1 MPDSDLLLCLDTS
14 TPTAR
19 IGIVDGTGA
28 LRFATEATAERHSS
42 HTLALC
48 AEALKAVG
56 IAPSGLAA
64 IACGGGPGSFT
75 GLRVGLAI
83 AKGLA
88 LANGTPIV
96 LVPSLEALSLDIA
109 GAAPEI
115 AGVPCIDAG
124 KGEVY
129 AGLGLDPFRQPLRV
143 TPEVLAVRLAQEGPC
158 VLAGNGADRH
168 AELFDRILPP
178 QARRAAV
185 AGPSAHSVGKLAI
198 ADHQRRKYADLDSAV
213 PFYGRPPDITVKGV
227 KSGVA

>member
-1 MPDSDLLLCLDTS
+1 MPDGDLLLCLDTS

-19 IGIVDGTGA
+19 VGIVDGTGA

-48 AEALKAVG
+48 ADALKAVG

-64 IACGGGPGSFT
+64 VACGGGPGSFT

-88 LANGTPIV
+88 LANDTPIV
-96 LVPSLEALSLDIA
+96 LVPSLEALMLDIDQKVA
-109 GAAPEI
+109 GLSE
-115 AGVPCIDAG
+115 VPCIDAG
-124 KGEVY
+124 KGEIY
-129 AGLGLDPFRQPLRV
+129 AGLGPHPFREPLRV
-143 TPEVLAVRLAQEGPC
+143 TPEALAARVAQEGPC

-168 AELFDRILPP
+168 GELLDRILPP
-178 QARRAAV
+178 NARRAAV
-185 AGPSAHSVGKLAI
+185 SGPTAHSIGRVALRE
-198 ADHQRRKYADLDSAV
+198 HQCRNYADLDSAV

>member
-1 MPDSDLLLCLDTS
+1 MPDADLLLCLDTS

-19 IGIVDGTGA
+19 VGIVDGTGA

-48 AEALKAVG
+48 ADALKATG

-75 GLRVGLAI
+75 GLRVALAI

-88 LANGTPIV
+88 LANGTPII
-96 LVPSLEALSLDIA
+96 LVPSLEALTLDIGQA
-109 GAAPEI
+109 VPAT

-129 AGLGLDPFRQPLRV
+129 AGLGPDPFKQPLRV
-143 TPEVLAVRLAQEGPC
+143 TPEALAARVAEEGPC
-158 VLAGNGADRH
+158 VLAGNGADRYGK
-168 AELFDRILPP
+168 LLDRILPP
-178 QARRAAV
+178 NARRAAV
-185 AGPSAHSVGKLAI
+185 AGPTAHSIGRVAL
-198 ADHQRRKYADLDSAV
+198 ADHQRRHYADLDSAV

-227 KSGVA
+227 KSGVP